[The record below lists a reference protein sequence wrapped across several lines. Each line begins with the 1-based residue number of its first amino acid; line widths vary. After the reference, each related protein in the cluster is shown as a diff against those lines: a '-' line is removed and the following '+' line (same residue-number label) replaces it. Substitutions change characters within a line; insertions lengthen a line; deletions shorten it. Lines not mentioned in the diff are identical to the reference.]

1 MNNKF
6 FKFHFKNDSSK
17 RGTSCHQNLDSFTEA
32 MNFAYDYLDK
42 LNDKPDTESGQY
54 RIVGVYEILYTHD
67 NSVPSE
73 LN

>member
-6 FKFHFKNDSSK
+6 FKFHFKNDKTK
-17 RGTSCHQNLDSFTEA
+17 RGTSCHKNFDNFTDA

-42 LNDKPDTESGQY
+42 LNDKPKKEVGQY
-54 RIVGVYEILYTHD
+54 RIIGVYEILYTHD

>member
-1 MNNKF
+1 
-6 FKFHFKNDSSK
+6 
-17 RGTSCHQNLDSFTEA
+17 

-42 LNDKPDTESGQY
+42 LNGEPESDSGQY
-54 RIVGVYEILYTHD
+54 RIIGVYEILYTHD

>member
-1 MNNKF
+1 VNNKF
-6 FKFHFKNDSSK
+6 FKFHFKNDKTK
-17 RGTSCHQNLDSFTEA
+17 RGTSCHKNYDNFTEA
-32 MNFAYDYLDK
+32 MNFAYDYLDA

-54 RIVGVYEILYTHD
+54 RIIGVYEILYTHD

>member
-6 FKFHFKNDSSK
+6 FKFHFKNDETE
-17 RGTSCHQNLDSFTEA
+17 RGTSCHKNFDNFSEA
-32 MNFAYDYLDK
+32 INFAYDHLDR
-42 LNDKPDTESGQY
+42 LNDKPDTEPGQY
-54 RIVGVYEILYTHD
+54 RIIGVYEILYAHD

>member
-6 FKFHFKNDSSK
+6 FKFHFKNDRTN
-17 RGTSCHQNLDSFTEA
+17 RGTSCHKNFDDFSEA
-32 MNFAYDYLDK
+32 MNFAYDYLDE
-42 LNDKPDTESGQY
+42 LNNKPDTESGQY
-54 RIVGVYEILYTHD
+54 RIIGVYEILYTHD

>member
-6 FKFHFKNDSSK
+6 FKFHFKNDKTK
-17 RGTSCHQNLDSFTEA
+17 RGTSCHKNLDYFTEA

-42 LNDKPDTESGQY
+42 LNGEPDSDSGQY
-54 RIVGVYEILYTHD
+54 RIIGVYEILYTHD